1 MALNTINLHKN
12 ACKNEFSCDIK
23 VNRVVSCIFFLIYC
37 ILRERVMVFNATF
50 NNISVISWRNR
61 IFVFCPV
68 ERLSLIFQHFSTLF
82 ISLPKNVI
90 YIFRKHVTILYNYR
104 VSGNRNKRISTTKNI
119 QIKITK

>member
-1 MALNTINLHKN
+1 MY
-12 ACKNEFSCDIK
+12 
-23 VNRVVSCIFFLIYC
+23 FFLIYR

-104 VSGNRNKRISTTKNI
+104 VTEIKEFQQQKTSKLKSRNKAARNI
-119 QIKITK
+119 ESRLRL